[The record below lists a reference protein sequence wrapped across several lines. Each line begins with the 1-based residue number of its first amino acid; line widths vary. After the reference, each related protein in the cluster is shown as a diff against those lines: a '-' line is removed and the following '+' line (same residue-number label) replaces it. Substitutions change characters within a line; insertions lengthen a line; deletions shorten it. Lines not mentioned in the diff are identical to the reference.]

1 MVRTNM
7 DLEGETNHLI
17 SNDLT
22 LTMNPAPERKCVSRI
37 EIRTNMIFHTVWCWH
52 QTQERITKIIQSD
65 FQNHP
70 NAKFNHPKSSKNHP
84 KSSFLLP

>member
-1 MVRTNM
+1 MVRTNI
-7 DLEGETNHLI
+7 DLEGEKKHLI

-22 LTMNPAPERKCVSRI
+22 LTMNQAPERKCVSRI
-37 EIRTNMIFHTVWCWH
+37 EIRTNMTFHTVWSWH

-70 NAKFNHPKSSKNHP
+70 NYKISS
-84 KSSFLLP
+84 STIIQII